1 MDGCV
6 FRIHHYEVRRRKK
19 ERKKEEEED
28 EQERERER
36 GRISTYE
43 AAKDCLL

>member
-28 EQERERER
+28 EQERER